1 MKHMHP
7 VFDKIESYDNEE
19 EFKNWLDSV
28 SDLNGRIIMEST
40 ALEDELELLLY
51 EWLYN
56 DSNSKYLLIILKKMN
71 FYSKIDAVSEIA
83 KNKLSDLAETKR
95 NEGEVSLLDEWEE
108 LQKRMK
114 DARISR
120 NQVAHGS
127 WLYSDKKKGVKV
139 GEKFRNGD
147 CQVIYR
153 RFDQNEL
160 QQVLNNI
167 TWARSILF
175 HFKNR
180 LKNSLK
186 EQDVQTSPTN
196 PENMNGR

>member
-1 MKHMHP
+1 MHP